1 MLKLYLLFIFMCYNI
16 QELNTAEEFISF
28 YENMMPFV
36 QTLSQVILH
45 KETIMTELLDRLKIE
60 AKLSLEPILRY
71 VDFGAPFHLL
81 ESLKDIYEILD
92 MEHLMLLCFTTWV
105 NLNNN
110 CMLNIC

>member
-1 MLKLYLLFIFMCYNI
+1 
-16 QELNTAEEFISF
+16 
-28 YENMMPFV
+28 MPFV

-45 KETIMTELLDRLKIE
+45 KETIMTELLDKVKIE
-60 AKLSLEPILRY
+60 ARLSLEPILRY

-92 MEHLMLLCFTTWV
+92 MKHSMLLCFTTQI

-110 CMLNIC
+110 RMLNIC